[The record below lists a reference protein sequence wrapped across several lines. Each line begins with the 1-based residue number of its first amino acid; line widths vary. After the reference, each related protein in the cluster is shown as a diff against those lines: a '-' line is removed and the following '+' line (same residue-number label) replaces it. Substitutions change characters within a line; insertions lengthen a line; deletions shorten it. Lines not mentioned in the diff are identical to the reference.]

1 MTPGSMTL
9 ESACITT
16 TASCSSDQVAFW
28 NRHNLGLFHHRDNDV
43 EANQVTLVSSVR
55 RSVEELR
62 PGSTLSAVLP
72 SPPVPAWRLP
82 LLFRA
87 SLPQLEAASGNHRA
101 AL

>member
-43 EANQVTLVSSVR
+43 EANQVTLVS
-55 RSVEELR
+55 
-62 PGSTLSAVLP
+62 
-72 SPPVPAWRLP
+72 
-82 LLFRA
+82 RA
-87 SLPQLEAASGNHRA
+87 
-101 AL
+101 